1 MFSMRRTSSKKGV
14 TFHVDD
20 KSEIMKMKILRN
32 KINSR
37 NFHIN
42 EKMTDI
48 YHANI
53 GLQNKIDTIMFK
65 GSGNYDQN
73 KMRPK
78 KHLGSTPSNQKS
90 KGSLH
95 YQFRKREAVKI
106 DNENLKIAQRIIN
119 QKSTLAR
126 ELFEK
131 ENAK

>member
-1 MFSMRRTSSKKGV
+1 MRRTTSKKGV
-14 TFHVDD
+14 TFHVDE
-20 KSEIMKMKILRN
+20 KNEIMKMKILRN

-53 GLQNKIDTIMFK
+53 GLQNKIDEIMYR

-73 KMRPK
+73 RMKPK
-78 KHLGSTPSNQKS
+78 KFQATPQNQS

-95 YQFRKREAVKI
+95 F
-106 DNENLKIAQRIIN
+106 
-119 QKSTLAR
+119 
-126 ELFEK
+126 
-131 ENAK
+131 